1 MKYRL
6 RTVRRTDQGNPYK
19 EKIYFVIDEQVKF
32 LFWKSWRTI
41 CMGEDETRQL
51 YEKEYKPLNQ
61 NKDER

>member
-6 RTVRRTDQGNPYK
+6 RTVRRKEHGNPFK

-61 NKDER
+61 NKDE